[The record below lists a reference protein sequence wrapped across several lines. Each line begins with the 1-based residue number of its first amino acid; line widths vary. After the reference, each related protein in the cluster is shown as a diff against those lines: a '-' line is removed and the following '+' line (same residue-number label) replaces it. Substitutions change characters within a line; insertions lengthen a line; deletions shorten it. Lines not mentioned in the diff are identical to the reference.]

1 MEVTMTVATYEA
13 FFPDYK
19 SPTMTA
25 HINVMPDDDGY
36 VAKAF
41 YFTHP
46 GKIMRP
52 EDFHKDGHTHTET
65 ADTPEHAIQKLNEA
79 LAMEYGP
86 LVIVE
91 VEQ

>member
-1 MEVTMTVATYEA
+1 MTITTYEA
-13 FFPDYK
+13 FFPDQN
-19 SPTMTA
+19 SPTISA

-46 GKIMRP
+46 GEAHKP
-52 EDFHKDGHTHTET
+52 EDFHKGGHTRSET
-65 ADTPEHAIQKLNEA
+65 ADTPERAIQKLNEA
-79 LAMEYGP
+79 LAMEYGS

-91 VEQ
+91 IE

>member
-1 MEVTMTVATYEA
+1 MTVATYEA
-13 FFPDYK
+13 FFPDYN

-41 YFTHP
+41 YFIHP
-46 GKIMRP
+46 GEIMST
-52 EDFHKDGHTHTET
+52 ENFHKDRHKHSEI
-65 ADTPEHAIQKLNEA
+65 ADIPEHAIRKLNEA

-86 LVIVE
+86 RDLYR
-91 VEQ
+91 